1 MEKTGR
7 MESITIVQV
16 CVPTYGIVTNH
27 RLSVE
32 RTGVLSPAALSSVR
46 YRCFVSVVTVD

>member
-32 RTGVLSPAALSSVR
+32 GTGECSLLL
-46 YRCFVSVVTVD
+46 RCHQCAIDVSFQ